1 VSVTV
6 LPSRANRAVPYAAYG
21 MTYGK
26 ATMLKTTVYFP
37 DELKRRIEYTAQ
49 IERKS
54 EAEIIRAAVDAY
66 TLHTNPPR
74 PKFPLFSSGKPIED
88 WVEAMRGFGED

>member
-1 VSVTV
+1 
-6 LPSRANRAVPYAAYG
+6 VPYRTYG

-88 WVEAMRGFGED
+88 WDEAMRGFGED